1 MIGCAFLPIDK
12 EKKKILI
19 SKRSMNKKYFPGFW
33 EVIGGNLEFGEDF
46 RDCIIRE
53 VKEEINC
60 RIKDLQHLHS
70 RAMYLN
76 DLMYITIAYYGEL
89 LPSGKTAPTKAG
101 YKFKGY
107 YSNENQEYAESVG
120 QNYGGT
126 QYYDEDMNGVE
137 PWDKTGNTTIYAH
150 WAPATYVVTFDA
162 GSATLPQGIIDG
174 NKDLAIEQ
182 RRTS

>member
-1 MIGCAFLPIDK
+1 MIGCAFLPMDK

-76 DLMYITIAYYGEL
+76 SLMYITIAYYGEL
-89 LPSGKTAPTKAG
+89 LDNPI
-101 YKFKGY
+101 F
-107 YSNENQEYAESVG
+107 
-120 QNYGGT
+120 
-126 QYYDEDMNGVE
+126 
-137 PWDKTGNTTIYAH
+137 
-150 WAPATYVVTFDA
+150 
-162 GSATLPQGIIDG
+162 
-174 NKDLAIEQ
+174 NKDEISEIKWISEEELKNYDFCPGDIELLKLGFEKFQ
-182 RRTS
+182 KIKNQVKPDF

>member
-76 DLMYITIAYYGEL
+76 GLMYITIAYYGEL
-89 LPSGKTAPTKAG
+89 LDNPI
-101 YKFKGY
+101 F
-107 YSNENQEYAESVG
+107 
-120 QNYGGT
+120 
-126 QYYDEDMNGVE
+126 
-137 PWDKTGNTTIYAH
+137 
-150 WAPATYVVTFDA
+150 
-162 GSATLPQGIIDG
+162 
-174 NKDLAIEQ
+174 NKDEISEIKWISEEELKIT
-182 RRTS
+182 RDTSSRPSVLVLSWFSQSSRPSLPSPINSRYLLNSFSEILFCIAPFPS

>member
-1 MIGCAFLPIDK
+1 MDAHTGALVIRKKMVEKIQMIGCAFLPIDK

-19 SKRSMNKKYFPGFW
+19 SKRSMNKKYFPGFL

-76 DLMYITIAYYGEL
+76 GLMYITIAYYGDLLDNPIFSKDEISEIKWISEEELKNYDFCPGDIEL
-89 LPSGKTAPTKAG
+89 LKNLVLKNFRNLKIKSSLI
-101 YKFKGY
+101 FKY
-107 YSNENQEYAESVG
+107 L
-120 QNYGGT
+120 
-126 QYYDEDMNGVE
+126 
-137 PWDKTGNTTIYAH
+137 KLL
-150 WAPATYVVTFDA
+150 TF
-162 GSATLPQGIIDG
+162 SRSMII
-174 NKDLAIEQ
+174 L
-182 RRTS
+182 